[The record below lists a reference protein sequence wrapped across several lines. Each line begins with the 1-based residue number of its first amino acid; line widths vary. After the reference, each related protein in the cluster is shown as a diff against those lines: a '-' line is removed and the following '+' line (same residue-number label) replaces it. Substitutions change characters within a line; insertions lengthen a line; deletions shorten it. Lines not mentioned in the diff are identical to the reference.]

1 MLGYAQQQSPRVSYV
16 LELLAVTEVK
26 LNLHSL
32 LSIQE
37 RGQKKL
43 ITLNTDAP
51 GVEQDTGMVITQR

>member
-32 LSIQE
+32 LCIQE
-37 RGQKKL
+37 RDQRKL
-43 ITLNTDAP
+43 ITLNTDAL
-51 GVEQDTGMVITQR
+51 GVGQDTGTVITQR